1 MGASQRLVKLQIAS
15 NEAPCTPTEPTATAH
30 HLSCACAPSSRSQPI
45 RRSTQSEGIEQGS
58 PFSLP
63 RVVKL
68 TRRRAGRTAGAQ
80 QPAQQEAACFQSLY
94 MSNRLFSSIIQT
106 FCRCKLAPM
115 LCAAAAR
122 PAIRHAAALQPLSRP
137 PRLRSTQPSQLRP
150 AATGDDL
157 LVAHL
162 LEQPP
167 EHFVAVDAHSV
178 EAGAAQ
184 LVGVRRSLLVVEN
197 QSPGGGHGCIKVW
210 DQGWQQD
217 GHGSWCG
224 ISTCGL
230 YQR

>member
-1 MGASQRLVKLQIAS
+1 M
-15 NEAPCTPTEPTATAH
+15 
-30 HLSCACAPSSRSQPI
+30 
-45 RRSTQSEGIEQGS
+45 
-58 PFSLP
+58 
-63 RVVKL
+63 KL

-106 FCRCKLAPM
+106 FCRCKLALM

-167 EHFVAVDAHSV
+167 EHFVAVDAHGV

-184 LVGVRRSLLVVEN
+184 LVG
-197 QSPGGGHGCIKVW
+197 GGEPVAWGVGM
-210 DQGWQQD
+210 GALR
-217 GHGSWCG
+217 CG
-224 ISTCGL
+224 IKGGSRVGMGAGAESAPVASTSAEECCTTLQWSMPSSVPGKSKTKAMKG
-230 YQR
+230 QVASCS